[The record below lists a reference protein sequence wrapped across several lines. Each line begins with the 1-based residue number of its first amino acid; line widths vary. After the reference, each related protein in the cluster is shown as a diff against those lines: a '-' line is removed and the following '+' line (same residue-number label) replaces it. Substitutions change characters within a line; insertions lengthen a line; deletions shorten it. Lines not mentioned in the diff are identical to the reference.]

1 MGWVLVMYVTKNQ
14 CTSMTMAA
22 GALQE
27 RRQGYWDWRKRRLKS
42 TQSIRLCLWTG
53 RARTT
58 EYVPQSWAQGL
69 HRGTYAWAGW
79 SEVTICVCSFLVL
92 YIIQWNPSNL
102 DTIEESV
109 PIREV
114 SLFQGLKV
122 HKHGTWKCPV
132 FTVHVYV
139 LALRDH

>member
-1 MGWVLVMYVTKNQ
+1 M
-14 CTSMTMAA
+14 
-22 GALQE
+22 
-27 RRQGYWDWRKRRLKS
+27 
-42 TQSIRLCLWTG
+42 
-53 RARTT
+53 
-58 EYVPQSWAQGL
+58 PQSWAQGL
-69 HRGTYAWAGW
+69 HRGTYTWAGRR
-79 SEVTICVCSFLVL
+79 EATTTVYVLYAFLVL
-92 YIIQWNPSNL
+92 YVIQWNPSNL

-132 FTVHVYV
+132 STVHVYV